1 MPLLARMLLSP
12 LFIDI
17 RAGAVSGLGDLLS
30 DRRISSDG
38 HVAVAVGPGQ
48 GERLMEA
55 IQPALSNADVFTVR
69 GGSLEAAGELQA
81 ELRGKNYD
89 ALVGIGGGRTLDVA
103 KYAATRLALP
113 MVAVAT
119 NLAHDG
125 IASPVSSLLHE
136 GGKGSF
142 GVGLPMAVVV
152 DLDYVRASPARM
164 VRSGIGDVVSNLSA
178 IADWHLAGRER
189 QEPVDGLAVTFAR
202 TAAAGGGSPHRRHR
216 VGRLPHRARGGAG
229 ALRHGDGRRRA
240 PAGRAAAATTRSCTR
255 STRCSP
261 APATTASSPVSVPST
276 PSSSRRRRVGRAG
289 RRVPAA
295 ARAAA
300 RAGRPRALGRAVR
313 RGGRAG
319 PEHPAGP
326 LHHPRAPRPRPGRRP
341 GPGGRLRRVVR
352 RVTDPPAGSQPGG
365 SVPQSVSAQTG
376 RSVVAG
382 QVVTARIGTLWDNR
396 RILSLLVTRDLKVK
410 YADSVLGYLWS
421 ILEPLAMAGVYWF
434 VFTKLMTRQVGEDP
448 YIVFLLCGMLPWQWA
463 SAVAALVDEGAV
475 QGLQAGPVDEPAPRD
490 LGPAHRRVEVRRV
503 PVYALPVLAFFALL
517 TRAHA
522 APGRWCS
529 SRSRCCCRPCC
540 SSAAGCMLAPAGGAV
555 RRRRA
560 ADAHR
565 AAAALLL
572 LADHLRPA
580 TT

>member
-48 GERLMEA
+48 GERLMAA
-55 IQPALSNADVFTVR
+55 IQPDLSNADVFTVR

-164 VRSGIGDVVSNLSA
+164 VRSGIGDAVSNLSA

-202 TAAAGGGSPHRRHR
+202 TAAQSVAHRTDGIESDDFLTALAEALVLSGMAMAAAGSSRPCSGSDHEILHA
-216 VGRLPHRARGGAG
+216 VDRLFPGAG
-229 ALRHGDGRRRA
+229 NHGE
-240 PAGRAAAATTRSCTR
+240 
-255 STRCSP
+255 
-261 APATTASSPVSVPST
+261 
-276 PSSSRRRRVGRAG
+276 
-289 RRVPAA
+289 
-295 ARAAA
+295 
-300 RAGRPRALGRAVR
+300 L
-313 RGGRAG
+313 
-319 PEHPAGP
+319 
-326 LHHPRAPRPRPGRRP
+326 
-341 GPGGRLRRVVR
+341 
-352 RVTDPPAGSQPGG
+352 
-365 SVPQSVSAQTG
+365 
-376 RSVVAG
+376 
-382 QVVTARIGTLWDNR
+382 
-396 RILSLLVTRDLKVK
+396 
-410 YADSVLGYLWS
+410 
-421 ILEPLAMAGVYWF
+421 AGVGALYSF
-434 VFTKLMTRQVGEDP
+434 
-448 YIVFLLCGMLPWQWA
+448 FLSGDEE
-463 SAVAALVDEGAV
+463 SAALVDACLRRHELPRV
-475 QGLQAGPVDEPAPRD
+475 PAD
-490 LGPAHRRVEVRRV
+490 LGLSAEQFAEAV
-503 PVYALPVLAFFALL
+503 VLAPS
-517 TRAHA
+517 TRPDRYTILEH
-522 APGRWCS
+522 
-529 SRSRCCCRPCC
+529 
-540 SSAAGCMLAPAGGAV
+540 LDLDPAAV
-555 RRRRA
+555 RDRV
-560 ADAHR
+560 DAFVESYGG
-565 AAAALLL
+565 
-572 LADHLRPA
+572 
-580 TT
+580 